1 MNTRLVAAK
10 VLSRVLQ
17 DGQSLTAALDNA
29 FLVVESTKDRAFIQA
44 LCYGVCRQF
53 HRLDFILS
61 QLLDKP
67 LKDTDVKAL
76 ALVGLYQLN
85 FMRVKPHAAVS
96 ETVLA
101 ARKKPWAKSL
111 INAVLR
117 TYLRE
122 QEGLEH
128 KADKFQA
135 AALSHPDWLIKQI
148 EQDWPEQAL
157 TILQENNQQ
166 PPMALRVNL
175 AKISREDYLQQ
186 LAEQEIA
193 GKIVSFCPSAIVLD
207 NPVSVGLLPGFADG
221 LASVQDTAAQLAA
234 GLLDV
239 QPGQRVLDVC
249 AAPGGKTAHI
259 LESAVG
265 RNKPDRAVAKA
276 GVSGEPP
283 GSAGNIELVAVDI
296 DESRMLRVGENLQR
310 LNLQAELVVGDAANP
325 KDWWDGKPFDRILL
339 DAPCSALGVIRRHP
353 DIKLLRRA
361 EDIDQLQVLQKS
373 ILQAVWPLL
382 ASGGLLLY
390 ATCSIL
396 KQENERQVQAFLAE
410 YPDAVELPIDAD
422 WGSAGVCGR
431 QILTG
436 DAAMDGFYYARLSK
450 RLDME

>member
-1 MNTRLVAAK
+1 
-10 VLSRVLQ
+10 LQ

-29 FLVVESTKDRAFIQA
+29 FLTMDSVKDRAFIQA

-67 LKDTDVKAL
+67 LKDIDVKAL
-76 ALVGLYQLN
+76 ALVGLYQLK

-128 KADKFQA
+128 KADKSPI
-135 AALSHPDWLIKQI
+135 AALSHPEWLIKQV
-148 EQDWPEQAL
+148 EHDWPEQVL
-157 TILQENNQQ
+157 KILLENNQQ
-166 PPMALRVNL
+166 PPMVLRVNL
-175 AKISREDYLQQ
+175 SKISRESYLQ
-186 LAEQEIA
+186 LLTEQDIA
-193 GKIVSFCPSAIVLD
+193 AQIVSFCPSAIILD
-207 NPVSVGLLPGFADG
+207 KPVPVDLLPGFVDG
-221 LASVQDTAAQLAA
+221 LVSVQDTAAQLAA

-239 QPGQRVLDVC
+239 QPGHRVLDVC

-259 LESAVG
+259 LESQSQL
-265 RNKPDRAVAKA
+265 K
-276 GVSGEPP
+276 
-283 GSAGNIELVAVDI
+283 ELVAVDI
-296 DESRMLRVGENLQR
+296 DAARMQRVGENLQR
-310 LNLQAELVVGDAANP
+310 LNLQAKLVVGDAANP
-325 KDWWDGKPFDRILL
+325 QSWWDGKPFDRILL

-361 EDIDQLQVLQKS
+361 EDIGQLQALQKT
-373 ILQAVWPLL
+373 ILQSVWPLL
-382 ASGGLLLY
+382 ASGGLMLY

-396 KQENERQVQAFLAE
+396 KQENEQQIKAFLAE
-410 YPDAVELPIDAD
+410 HSDAVELPIDAD
-422 WGSAGVCGR
+422 WGTAGACGR

-436 DAAMDGFYYARLSK
+436 ESVMDGFYYARISK
-450 RLDME
+450 R

>member
-1 MNTRLVAAK
+1 MNTRLVAAR

-17 DGQSLTAALDNA
+17 DGQSLTVALDNA
-29 FLVVESTKDRAFIQA
+29 FLTIDSVKERAFIQA

-53 HRLDFILS
+53 HRLDFILT

-76 ALVGLYQLN
+76 ALVGLYQLK

-122 QEGLEH
+122 QEELEH
-128 KADKFQA
+128 KADKFPV

-157 TILQENNQQ
+157 KILLANNQQ
-166 PPMALRVNL
+166 PPMVLRVNL
-175 AKISREDYLQQ
+175 SKTSREDYLQ
-186 LAEQEIA
+186 LLTEQDIA
-193 GKIVSFCPSAIVLD
+193 AQTVSFCPSAIMLD
-207 NPVSVGLLPGFADG
+207 KPVPVDLLPGFADG
-221 LASVQDTAAQLAA
+221 SVSVQDTAAQLAA

-239 QPGQRVLDVC
+239 QPGHRVLDVC

-259 LESAVG
+259 LESQPQL
-265 RNKPDRAVAKA
+265 K
-276 GVSGEPP
+276 
-283 GSAGNIELVAVDI
+283 ELVAVDI
-296 DESRMLRVGENLQR
+296 DESRMQRVGENLQR
-310 LNLQAELVVGDAANP
+310 LKLQAKLVVGDATNP
-325 KDWWDGKPFDRILL
+325 QNWWDGKPFDRILL

-361 EDIDQLQVLQKS
+361 EDIGQLQALQKT
-373 ILQAVWPLL
+373 IMQAVWPLL
-382 ASGGLLLY
+382 APGGLMVY

-396 KQENERQVQAFLAE
+396 KQENEQQVKAFLAE
-410 YPDAVELPIDAD
+410 HSNAVELSIDAD
-422 WGSAGVCGR
+422 WGTSGACGR

-436 DAAMDGFYYARLSK
+436 ESAMDGFYYALISK
-450 RLDME
+450 Q

>member
-1 MNTRLVAAK
+1 MNTRLVAAR

-29 FLVVESTKDRAFIQA
+29 FLSIESGKDRAFIQA

-67 LKDTDVKAL
+67 LKDADVKSL
-76 ALVGLYQLN
+76 ALVGLYQLK

-122 QEGLEH
+122 QEELEH
-128 KADKFQA
+128 KADKFQV

-148 EQDWPEQAL
+148 EQDWPQQAL
-157 TILQENNQQ
+157 TIFLENNQQ
-166 PPMALRVNL
+166 PPMVLRANL
-175 AKISREDYLQQ
+175 AKTSREHYLQLLTEQ
-186 LAEQEIA
+186 GIEAEA
-193 GKIVSFCPSAIVLD
+193 VGFCRSAIRLD
-207 NPVSVGLLPGFADG
+207 KPVPVDLLPGFAEG
-221 LASVQDTAAQLAA
+221 MVSVQDAAAQLAA

-239 QPGQRVLDVC
+239 QPGHRVLDVC

-259 LESAVG
+259 LETQAQL
-265 RNKPDRAVAKA
+265 KK
-276 GVSGEPP
+276 
-283 GSAGNIELVAVDI
+283 LVAVDI
-296 DESRMLRVGENLQR
+296 DASRMLRVSENCQR
-310 LNLQAELVVGDAANP
+310 LGLQATLVVGDAANP
-325 KDWWDGKPFDRILL
+325 EGWWDGQPFDRILL

-361 EDIDQLQVLQKS
+361 EDIGQLQAMQKT

-382 ASGGLLLY
+382 APGGLLVY

-396 KQENERQVQAFLAE
+396 KQENEQQVQAFLAE
-410 YPDAVELPIDAD
+410 HNDAAELPIEAG
-422 WGSAGVCGR
+422 WGISGICGR
-431 QILTG
+431 QIITG
-436 DAAMDGFYYARLSK
+436 ESAMDGFYYARISK
-450 RLDME
+450 Q

>member
-1 MNTRLVAAK
+1 MNTRLIAAR

-17 DGQSLTAALDNA
+17 DGQSLTAALDHA
-29 FLVVESTKDRAFIQA
+29 FLSIESGKDRAFIQA

-53 HRLDFILS
+53 HRLDFVLS

-67 LKDTDVKAL
+67 LKDADVKAL

-101 ARKKPWAKSL
+101 VRKKPWAKSL
-111 INAVLR
+111 INALLR

-128 KADKFQA
+128 RADAFQS
-135 AALSHPDWLIKQI
+135 AALSHPEWLIKHL

-157 TILQENNQQ
+157 SLLQENNLQ
-166 PPMALRVNL
+166 PPMVLRVNL
-175 AKISREDYLQQ
+175 AKTSRENYLQR
-186 LAEQEIA
+186 LIGQEIA
-193 GKIVSFCPSAIVLD
+193 AEAVSFCPSAITLD
-207 NPVSVGLLPGFADG
+207 KPVPVEVLPGFADG
-221 LASVQDTAAQLAA
+221 LVSVQDTAAQLAA

-259 LESAVG
+259 LESQAQL
-265 RNKPDRAVAKA
+265 K
-276 GVSGEPP
+276 
-283 GSAGNIELVAVDI
+283 ELVAVDI
-296 DESRMLRVGENLQR
+296 DESRMQRVSENLQR
-310 LNLQAELVVGDAANP
+310 LNLQAKLTVGDAAKP
-325 KDWWDGKPFDRILL
+325 EDWWDGTLFERILL

-361 EDIDQLQVLQKS
+361 EDIGPLQALQKS

-382 ASGGLLLY
+382 APGGILLY

-396 KQENERQVQAFLAE
+396 KQENERQIQAFLAE
-410 YPDAVELPIDAD
+410 HGDAVELPITAD
-422 WGSAGVCGR
+422 WGVAGVSGR

-436 DAAMDGFYYARLSK
+436 ESAMDGFYYARLSK
-450 RLDME
+450 ASSGAKL

>member
-1 MNTRLVAAK
+1 LNTRLVAAK

-17 DGQSLTAALDNA
+17 DGQSLTAALDKA
-29 FLVVESTKDRAFIQA
+29 LLDIESGKDRAFIQA
-44 LCYGVCRQF
+44 LCYGVCRQY

-67 LKDTDVKAL
+67 LKDADVKAL
-76 ALVGLYQLN
+76 ALAGLYQLN

-128 KADKFQA
+128 KADKNQV

-157 TILQENNQQ
+157 RIFLENNQQ
-166 PPMALRVNL
+166 PPMVLRVNL
-175 AKISREDYLQQ
+175 AKTSREHYLQLLVGQ
-186 LAEQEIA
+186 GIGGEA
-193 GKIVSFCPSAIVLD
+193 VSFCPSAIRLD
-207 NPVSVGLLPGFADG
+207 KPVPVELLPGFADG
-221 LASVQDTAAQLAA
+221 LISVQDTAAQLAA

-239 QPGQRVLDVC
+239 QPGHRVLDVC

-259 LESAVG
+259 LESQPLL
-265 RNKPDRAVAKA
+265 K
-276 GVSGEPP
+276 
-283 GSAGNIELVAVDI
+283 ELVAVDI
-296 DESRMLRVGENLQR
+296 DEARMQRVSENLQR
-310 LNLQAELVVGDAANP
+310 LSLQAKLVVGDAANP
-325 KDWWDGKPFDRILL
+325 DGWWDGKPFDRILL

-361 EDIDQLQVLQKS
+361 EDIGQLQALQKS
-373 ILQAVWPLL
+373 ILEAVWPLL
-382 ASGGLLLY
+382 APGGLLLY

-396 KQENERQVQAFLAE
+396 KQENEQQVQDFLAE
-410 YPDAVELPIDAD
+410 HSDAAELPIDAD
-422 WGSAGVCGR
+422 WGTAGVCGR

-436 DAAMDGFYYARLSK
+436 ESAMDGFYYARISK
-450 RLDME
+450 Q

>member
-1 MNTRLVAAK
+1 MNTRLIAAR

-17 DGQSLTAALDNA
+17 DGQSLTAALDHA
-29 FLVVESTKDRAFIQA
+29 FLSIESGKDRAFIQA

-53 HRLDFILS
+53 HRLDFVLS

-67 LKDTDVKAL
+67 LKDADVKAL

-101 ARKKPWAKSL
+101 VRKKPWAKSL
-111 INAVLR
+111 INALLR

-128 KADKFQA
+128 KADAFQI
-135 AALSHPDWLIKQI
+135 AALSHPEWLIKHL

-157 TILQENNQQ
+157 TLLQENNLQ
-166 PPMALRVNL
+166 PPMVLRVNL
-175 AKISREDYLQQ
+175 AKTSRENYLQR
-186 LAEQEIA
+186 LIGQEIA
-193 GKIVSFCPSAIVLD
+193 AEAVSFCPSAIKLD
-207 NPVSVGLLPGFADG
+207 KPVPVDVLPGFADG
-221 LASVQDTAAQLAA
+221 LVSVQDTAAQLAA

-239 QPGQRVLDVC
+239 QPGHRVLDVC

-259 LESAVG
+259 LES
-265 RNKPDRAVAKA
+265 
-276 GVSGEPP
+276 EPQLK
-283 GSAGNIELVAVDI
+283 ELVAVDI
-296 DESRMLRVGENLQR
+296 DESRMQRVSENLQR
-310 LNLQAELVVGDAANP
+310 LHLQAKLTVGDAAKP
-325 KDWWDGKPFDRILL
+325 EDWWDGTLFERILL

-361 EDIDQLQVLQKS
+361 EDIGPLQALQKS

-382 ASGGLLLY
+382 APGGVLLY

-396 KQENERQVQAFLAE
+396 KQENEQQIQAFLAE
-410 YPDAVELPIDAD
+410 HSDALELSIEAE
-422 WGSAGVCGR
+422 WGTAGVCGR

-436 DAAMDGFYYARLSK
+436 DSAMDGFYYARLSK
-450 RLDME
+450 LN

>member
-1 MNTRLVAAK
+1 VNTRLVAAR

-29 FLVVESTKDRAFIQA
+29 FPSIESAKDRAFIQA
-44 LCYGVCRQF
+44 LCYGVCRQY

-67 LKDTDVKAL
+67 LKDADVRSL
-76 ALVGLYQLN
+76 ALVGLYQLK

-111 INAVLR
+111 INALLR

-128 KADKFQA
+128 KADKSQV
-135 AALSHPDWLIKQI
+135 AALSHPEWLIKQI
-148 EQDWPEQAL
+148 EQDWPEQAQEIML
-157 TILQENNQQ
+157 ENNQQ

-175 AKISREDYLQQ
+175 AKNSRERYLQLLTGQ
-186 LAEQEIA
+186 GIAAES
-193 GKIVSFCPSAIVLD
+193 VSFCPSAIRLD
-207 NPVSVGLLPGFADG
+207 KPVPVDLLPGFADG
-221 LASVQDTAAQLAA
+221 LASVQDAAAQLAA
-234 GLLDV
+234 GLLDAR
-239 QPGQRVLDVC
+239 PGHRVLDVC

-259 LESAVG
+259 LETQAQL
-265 RNKPDRAVAKA
+265 K
-276 GVSGEPP
+276 
-283 GSAGNIELVAVDI
+283 ELVAVDI
-296 DESRMLRVGENLQR
+296 DASRMQRVGENLQR
-310 LNLQAELVVGDAANP
+310 LGLQAELVVGDAANP
-325 KDWWDGKPFDRILL
+325 EAWWDGKLFDRILL

-361 EDIDQLQVLQKS
+361 DDIGPLQALQKT

-382 ASGGLLLY
+382 APGGLMVY

-396 KQENERQVQAFLAE
+396 KQENEQQIQDFLAE
-410 YPDAVELPIDAD
+410 HSDAVELAIEAD
-422 WGSAGVCGR
+422 WGVAGACGR
-431 QILTG
+431 QIFTG
-436 DAAMDGFYYARLSK
+436 ESAMDGFYYACITK
-450 RLDME
+450 A

>member
-1 MNTRLVAAK
+1 MNTRLIAAR

-17 DGQSLTAALDNA
+17 DGQSLTAALDHA
-29 FLVVESTKDRAFIQA
+29 FLSIESGKDRAFIQA

-53 HRLDFILS
+53 HRLDFVLS

-67 LKDTDVKAL
+67 LKDADVKAL

-101 ARKKPWAKSL
+101 VRKKPWAKSL
-111 INAVLR
+111 INALLR

-128 KADKFQA
+128 KADAFQS
-135 AALSHPDWLIKQI
+135 AALSHPDWLIKHL

-157 TILQENNQQ
+157 TLLQENNLQ
-166 PPMALRVNL
+166 PPMVLRVNL
-175 AKISREDYLQQ
+175 AKTSRENYLQR
-186 LAEQEIA
+186 LIGQEIA
-193 GKIVSFCPSAIVLD
+193 AEAVSFCPSAITLD
-207 NPVSVGLLPGFADG
+207 KPVPVEVLPGFADG
-221 LASVQDTAAQLAA
+221 LVSVQDTAAQLAA

-259 LESAVG
+259 LESQAQL
-265 RNKPDRAVAKA
+265 K
-276 GVSGEPP
+276 
-283 GSAGNIELVAVDI
+283 ELVAVDI
-296 DESRMLRVGENLQR
+296 DESRMQRVSENLQR
-310 LNLQAELVVGDAANP
+310 LNLQAKLTVGDAAKP
-325 KDWWDGKPFDRILL
+325 EDWWDGTRFERILL

-361 EDIDQLQVLQKS
+361 EDIGPLQALQKS

-382 ASGGLLLY
+382 APGGILLY

-396 KQENERQVQAFLAE
+396 KQENERQIQAFLAE
-410 YPDAVELPIDAD
+410 HGDAVELPITAD
-422 WGSAGVCGR
+422 WGVAGVSGR

-436 DAAMDGFYYARLSK
+436 ESAMDGFYYARLSK
-450 RLDME
+450 ASSGAKL

>member
-1 MNTRLVAAK
+1 MNTRLVAAR

-29 FLVVESTKDRAFIQA
+29 FPTIESAKDRAFIQA
-44 LCYGVCRQF
+44 LCYGVCRQY

-67 LKDTDVKAL
+67 LKDADVRSL
-76 ALVGLYQLN
+76 ALVGLYQLK

-111 INAVLR
+111 INALLR

-128 KADKFQA
+128 KADKSQV
-135 AALSHPDWLIKQI
+135 AALSHPEWLIKQI
-148 EQDWPEQAL
+148 EQDWPEQAQEIML
-157 TILQENNQQ
+157 ENNQP

-175 AKISREDYLQQ
+175 AKNSREHYLQLLTGQ
-186 LAEQEIA
+186 GIAAES
-193 GKIVSFCPSAIVLD
+193 VSFCPSAIRLD
-207 NPVSVGLLPGFADG
+207 KPVPVDLLPGFADG
-221 LASVQDTAAQLAA
+221 LASVQDAAAQLAA
-234 GLLDV
+234 GLLDAR
-239 QPGQRVLDVC
+239 PGHRVLDVC

-259 LESAVG
+259 LETQAQL
-265 RNKPDRAVAKA
+265 K
-276 GVSGEPP
+276 
-283 GSAGNIELVAVDI
+283 ELVAVDI
-296 DESRMLRVGENLQR
+296 DGSRMQRVGENLQR
-310 LNLQAELVVGDAANP
+310 LGLQAELVVGDAANP
-325 KDWWDGKPFDRILL
+325 EAWWDGKLFDRILL

-361 EDIDQLQVLQKS
+361 DDIGPLQALQKT

-382 ASGGLLLY
+382 APGGLMVY

-396 KQENERQVQAFLAE
+396 KQENEQQIQDFLAE
-410 YPDAVELPIDAD
+410 HADAVELAIVAD
-422 WGSAGVCGR
+422 WGVAGACGR
-431 QILTG
+431 QIFTG
-436 DAAMDGFYYARLSK
+436 ESAMDGFYYACIAK
-450 RLDME
+450 A